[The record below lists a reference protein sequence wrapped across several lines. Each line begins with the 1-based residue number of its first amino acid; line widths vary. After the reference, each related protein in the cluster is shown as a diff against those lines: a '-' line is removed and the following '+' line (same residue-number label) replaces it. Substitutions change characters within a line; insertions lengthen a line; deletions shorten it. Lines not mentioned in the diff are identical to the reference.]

1 MRSVLQK
8 GTSLDMPSKN
18 KNKKNLV
25 ANKEPETNATV
36 TETTETEVVPEE
48 TVVAEKPA
56 KVKKEKA
63 PKPPKEPKAKKDKPV
78 RETPAHMAK
87 VDKYAASL
95 PTLSEDAKAVFA
107 QAESLSLGELNVL
120 SAHLTLLARRRAT
133 AVATTTKFEVG
144 DRVCIHSGIDT
155 RFIGK
160 EGVVTRVQRARMF
173 VKVANFDKDAYIFT
187 SNAEHVKASKID
199 VSDDAPEIETKTAVG

>member
-1 MRSVLQK
+1 
-8 GTSLDMPSKN
+8 MPSKN

-25 ANKEPETNATV
+25 ANKEPET
-36 TETTETEVVPEE
+36 TETEVVPEE
-48 TVVAEKPA
+48 TVAVKEPETPVAEVAAEKPA

-63 PKPPKEPKAKKDKPV
+63 PKPPKEPKAKKEKPV